1 MHKRAPC
8 ASDVRS
14 GRWADRAGQHGA
26 TSLFWARTSCG
37 DTGETAESPGNQA
50 GGAVRAIEKQLV
62 LYGRDCPLEI
72 THRIQAGHQGQV
84 QSRPCP
90 AWSRSPRREQKR
102 PPARVQDGEIEA
114 HSIRVRATRTPAQH
128 SGKTAKPAWEGRGR
142 EEACEGTAAA
152 GESQEIRA
160 PMLLDP
166 GLWPGTRRTLVSCIS
181 RWILYY

>member
-102 PPARVQDGEIEA
+102 PPARVQDGEIVTLESWEA
-114 HSIRVRATRTPAQH
+114 ARSSRGVEEGLSRSF
-128 SGKTAKPAWEGRGR
+128 SGCGGKPSFPSTSAGDLRELPGVPLRGEG
-142 EEACEGTAAA
+142 
-152 GESQEIRA
+152 
-160 PMLLDP
+160 
-166 GLWPGTRRTLVSCIS
+166 SCGGK
-181 RWILYY
+181 IL